1 MNEYLSIYLKAQIY
15 KSQYNLYKVSA
26 VYKINKY

>member
-1 MNEYLSIYLKAQIY
+1 MELSIYLKAQIY